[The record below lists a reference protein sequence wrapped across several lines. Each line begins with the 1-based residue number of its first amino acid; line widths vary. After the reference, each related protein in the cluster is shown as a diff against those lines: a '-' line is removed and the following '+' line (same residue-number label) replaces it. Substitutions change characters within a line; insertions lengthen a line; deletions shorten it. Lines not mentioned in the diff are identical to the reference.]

1 MAFMLSATLS
11 SLLLFVSLAVVAHM
25 FANARTT
32 IARALRGEIDAVIT
46 ERLVTAVEPMPRPC
60 PAPSRYRDW
69 QPLPLA
75 A

>member
-11 SLLLFVSLAVVAHM
+11 SLLLFVSLAVVVHM
-25 FANARTT
+25 FADARVA
-32 IARALRGEIDAVIT
+32 IARALRGEIDVVIT
-46 ERLVTAVEPMPRPC
+46 ERLVTAVEPTPRPC
-60 PAPSRYRDW
+60 SAPRYREW